1 LVISYDSPLKL
12 LTLTPVVIVL
22 NEKSSLVRELGRRIS
37 KLRFQYGLSVAARA
51 EMRRERQA
59 ESGPEVPIEAYLAE
73 GLAWIGRAQD
83 GSLSADGGVARHYSL
98 IDGWGASYPET
109 TGYIIP
115 TLLREGRLSGD
126 SALLDRARRMLDWLV
141 SIQMESGAFQGGAM
155 GGSPVVPVT
164 FNTGQI
170 LLGLAAGVTEC
181 GPKYLKAMTAA
192 ADWLVATQ
200 DDDGCWRKHAS
211 PFVEQGDKTY
221 DAHASWG
228 LFEAA
233 RVDPSRGYAEAAM
246 RNLNWGLSHQN
257 QQGWFANCCLSDPD
271 NPLTHTLGY
280 MLRGMVEAYL
290 FTRDKKILQAALKT
304 SEGALSALQPNGYL
318 PGRLDSAWRGVVPW
332 CCLTGTE
339 QIAICWFLLFME
351 TGDVRLR
358 DAGRLANSYVRKTV
372 RLDGPLDTRG
382 AVKGSFPVSGGYA
395 KFQYP
400 NWATKF
406 FVDSQRIESTV
417 CSEEER
423 DLHIPL
429 YSRAACPAD

>member
-1 LVISYDSPLKL
+1 VISYDSPLKL
-12 LTLTPVVIVL
+12 LTFTPVVTVL
-22 NEKSSLVRELGRRIS
+22 NEKSSLVRDLGRRIS
-37 KLRFQYGLSVAARA
+37 RLRYQYGLSMAAKA
-51 EMRRERQA
+51 EMRREQQA
-59 ESGPEVPIEAYLAE
+59 ETGPEVPIEAYVVE
-73 GLAWIGRAQD
+73 SLAWIGRAQD
-83 GSLSADGGVARHYSL
+83 GSRSRDGGVARDYSL
-98 IDGWGASYPET
+98 IEGWSTSYPET

-115 TLLREGRLSGD
+115 TMLREARALGDTALAGR
-126 SALLDRARRMLDWLV
+126 AQRMLDWLV
-141 SIQMESGAFQGGAM
+141 SIQMASGAFQGGAV

-181 GPKYLKAMTAA
+181 GSKYLKAMTAA

-200 DDDGCWRKHAS
+200 DADGCWRKHGS
-211 PFVEQGDKTY
+211 PFVERGEKTY
-221 DAHASWG
+221 DAHAAWG

-246 RNLNWGLSHQN
+246 RNLNWAISHQN
-257 QQGWFANCCLSDPD
+257 EQGWFANCCLSDPD

-290 FTRDKKILQAALKT
+290 FTREKKMLEAALKT
-304 SEGALSALQPNGYL
+304 AEGALSAMQPNGYL
-318 PGRLDSAWRGVVPW
+318 PGRLDSTWRGVVPW
-332 CCLTGTE
+332 SCLTGTE

-358 DAGRLANSYVRKTV
+358 DAGRVANAYVRKTV
-372 RLDGPLDTRG
+372 RLDGPLETRG

-395 KFQYP
+395 TFQYP

-406 FVDSQRIESTV
+406 FVDSQRLENTIG
-417 CSEEER
+417 CEEER
-423 DLHIPL
+423 DIHIPL

>member
-1 LVISYDSPLKL
+1 MISYDSPLKL
-12 LTLTPVVIVL
+12 LTFTPVVIVL
-22 NEKSSLVRELGRRIS
+22 SEKSSLVRELGKRIS
-37 KLRFQYGLSVAARA
+37 NLRYHYGLSVAARA
-51 EMRRERQA
+51 EMRRERQT
-59 ESGPEVPIEAYLAE
+59 ETGPEVPIEAYLAE

-83 GSLSADGGVARHYSL
+83 CSLSADGGVARHYSL
-98 IDGWGASYPET
+98 IDGWGTSYPET
-109 TGYIIP
+109 TGYTIP
-115 TLLREGRLSGD
+115 TLLREGRISGD
-126 SALLDRARRMLDWLV
+126 VALLDRARKMLDWLV
-141 SIQMESGAFQGGAM
+141 SIQMPSGAFQGGAM

-170 LLGLAAGVTEC
+170 LLGLAAGVKEC
-181 GPKYLKAMTAA
+181 GPKYLKPMTAA

-200 DDDGCWRKHAS
+200 DEDGCWRKHAS

-246 RNLNWGLSHQN
+246 RNLNWALSHQN
-257 QQGWFANCCLSDPD
+257 EQGWFANCCLSDPD

-280 MLRGMVEAYL
+280 MLRGMVEAFL
-290 FTRDKKILQAALKT
+290 FTRDKKILEAALKT
-304 SEGALSALQPNGYL
+304 AEGALSALQPNGYL
-318 PGRLDSAWRGVVPW
+318 PGRVDRAWRGVVPW
-332 CCLTGTE
+332 SCLTGTE

-358 DAGRLANSYVRKTV
+358 DAGRLANAYVRKTV

-382 AVKGSFPVSGGYA
+382 ALKGSFPVSGGYC

-406 FVDSQRIESTV
+406 FIDSQRLESTV
-417 CSEEER
+417 CREEER

>member
-1 LVISYDSPLKL
+1 MISYDSPLKL
-12 LTLTPVVIVL
+12 LTFTSVVTVL

-37 KLRFQYGLSVAARA
+37 NLRYQYGLSMAAKA
-51 EMRRERQA
+51 EMRREQQV
-59 ESGPEVPIEAYLAE
+59 EVGPEVPIEAYLAE
-73 GLAWIGRAQD
+73 SLAWIGRAQD
-83 GSLSADGGVARHYSL
+83 GSLSKDGGVARDYSL
-98 IDGWGASYPET
+98 IDGWSSSYPET

-115 TLLREGRLSGD
+115 TLLREGRALGD
-126 SALLDRARRMLDWLV
+126 PALVDRARRMLDWLV
-141 SIQMESGAFQGGAM
+141 SIQMASGAFQGGTM
-155 GGSPVVPVT
+155 GGYPVVPVT

-181 GPKYLKAMTAA
+181 GPQYLKAMTSA

-200 DDDGCWRKHAS
+200 DTDGCWRKHGS
-211 PFVEQGDKTY
+211 PFTERGEKTY
-221 DAHASWG
+221 DAHAAWG

-246 RNLNWGLSHQN
+246 RNLNWAISHQN
-257 QQGWFANCCLSDPD
+257 EQGWFANCCLSDPD
-271 NPLTHTLGY
+271 NPLTHTIGY

-290 FTRDKKILQAALKT
+290 FTREKKMLEAALKT
-304 SEGALSALQPNGYL
+304 AEGTLSAMQPNGFL
-318 PGRLDSAWRGVVPW
+318 PGRLDSTWRGVVPW
-332 CCLTGTE
+332 SCLTGTQ

-358 DAGRLANSYVRKTV
+358 DAGRLANGYVRNTV
-372 RLDGPLDTRG
+372 RLDGPPETRG
-382 AVKGSFPVSGGYA
+382 AVKGSFPVSGEYA

-406 FVDSQRIESTV
+406 FVDSQRLENTIG
-417 CSEEER
+417 CEEER
-423 DLHIPL
+423 DIHIPL